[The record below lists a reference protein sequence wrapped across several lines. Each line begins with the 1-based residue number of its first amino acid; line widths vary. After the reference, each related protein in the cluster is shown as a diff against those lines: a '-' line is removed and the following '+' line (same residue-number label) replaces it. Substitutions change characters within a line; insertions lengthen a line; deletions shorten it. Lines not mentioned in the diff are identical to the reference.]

1 MVLGEPVG
9 WTERIGDLGAG
20 ERQLG
25 SRQVQLRGVVER
37 SRRSGNRRRCPWR
50 WWRGE
55 GPGPGGGA
63 SSAHRAEAVPAVAAK
78 TKAAAAAN
86 AFIRIPPLLRGPL
99 VRRNAEYVPH
109 DLIQFSF
116 GTLIHLRG
124 CLARLSSAQYVY
136 LVAATSRV
144 PLERASSIS
153 QRQCPI
159 RVELTRS
166 GLASGTV
173 GPAATLAFTLS
184 PLSGA
189 YRPFIR
195 PISKG
200 SSGSN

>member
-1 MVLGEPVG
+1 VVAWRRP
-9 WTERIGDLGAG
+9 RP
-20 ERQLG
+20 
-25 SRQVQLRGVVER
+25 RGVGR
-37 SRRSGNRRRCPWR
+37 PRRIEQRLFLLLPQKQRQQRRQTFSPHSSL
-50 WWRGE
+50 
-55 GPGPGGGA
+55 A
-63 SSAHRAEAVPAVAAK
+63 SW
-78 TKAAAAAN
+78 
-86 AFIRIPPLLRGPL
+86 PL

-153 QRQCPI
+153 QSQCPI